1 MDVEKENLFIPNPLR
16 RNIANNEMNVANK
29 MNVEM
34 RYGTPPESI
43 ATIPKSL
50 GRHIANKKMNVE
62 IRYRTPSASNATIPK
77 TLKRHI
83 VS

>member
-34 RYGTPPESI
+34 RYETPHESI
-43 ATIPKSL
+43 ASIPKSL
-50 GRHIANKKMNVE
+50 GRHI
-62 IRYRTPSASNATIPK
+62 
-77 TLKRHI
+77 